1 MKEIRLKI
9 GESAILR
16 NKFLGSKFSVA
27 FCGMPSESV
36 FSLVLCHTCCHNSLA
51 FNLYFPT
58 NQRDI
63 ALGNARLSIRHVT
76 PEELIFDVQA
86 ETGDV
91 KPKPVSKFP

>member
-27 FCGMPSESV
+27 YGGMPSESV
-36 FSLVLCHTCCHNSLA
+36 FSLILCHTYCHNSLA
-51 FNLYFPT
+51 FNLYFPS

-63 ALGNARLSIRHVT
+63 ALGNARVSIRQVT
-76 PEELIFDVQA
+76 PEELVFDVQA
-86 ETGDV
+86 EAGDV
-91 KPKPVSKFP
+91 KLKPVSKFP